1 VLIGRVRPVDVLET
15 RGLERTFSSGV
26 SVRMLRSEPRM
37 RFVVSASVEDR
48 LACEFRLGSSTDSAH
63 RPQQRASFALVLV
76 AVAGF
81 LFLQS
86 LLAQPTRTVRRVLIF
101 NDFGPISSPGIAAL
115 DQAIAA
121 GLANSS
127 YHIELYTENLEAT
140 LFPDDASQHR
150 FREWYIRKYEDRK
163 PDVIITV
170 GPASLRFMIE
180 LHERS
185 FPNTPVIFCG
195 TTEEMIDQ
203 LKPDSHFTGVWG
215 VAQPEKTLIAA
226 LHLQPDTKHVVVV
239 GGTGAFDRS
248 LEALTKESLRKYES
262 QFAFT
267 YLTDLDMPAL
277 LERLRRL
284 PSKTIVYHTSMMEDA
299 AGTHFIDAT
308 QAVPMVA
315 NAANAPVFTMD
326 DVDVGKGT
334 VGGYVVS
341 WAADGQV
348 AAGMAVRILDGV
360 KPQEIPVVRNN
371 NVYLFDWRALR
382 RWGFKESDLPPGS
395 TVIFRELSVW
405 ERTKWIWISGLLIIF
420 GLSILAAYLQFSRKQ
435 LKQARDAQSQLSG
448 LLINAQEMER
458 RRLASELHDDFS
470 QRLALLTL
478 GLENASETLPD
489 SSEATKR
496 QLHELLNSA
505 SELGAD
511 LHTVSHRL
519 HPSALEKLG
528 LVPGLKALCEEFTSR
543 QGIKIVFSSKNI
555 PRSVPPNV
563 ALCLFRIVQESLQN
577 LRKYS
582 GASQGQVNL
591 CKEGDRLFL
600 SVSDEGRGFEMMEMR
615 NRVGLGVR
623 SMGERARLVG
633 GQFEIHSQRG
643 KGTRID
649 VCVPLQQEIETAEE
663 LSLQWEKTDPL

>member
-1 VLIGRVRPVDVLET
+1 
-15 RGLERTFSSGV
+15 
-26 SVRMLRSEPRM
+26 M
-37 RFVVSASVEDR
+37 
-48 LACEFRLGSSTDSAH
+48 ACEICPREGARFT
-63 RPQQRASFALVLV
+63 V
-76 AVAGF
+76 AVVIAL
-81 LFLQS
+81 LFLQP
-86 LLAQPTRTVRRVLIF
+86 LLAQQRRIVRRVLVF
-101 NDFGPISSPGIAAL
+101 NDFGSISSPGVATL
-115 DQAIAA
+115 DHAIAA
-121 GLANSS
+121 GLANSP
-127 YHIELYTENLEAT
+127 YQIELYNENLEAT
-140 LFPDDASQHR
+140 LFPDEASQHR
-150 FREWYIRKYEDRK
+150 FREWYIRKYADRK

-180 LHERS
+180 SHERS
-185 FPNTPVIFCG
+185 FPNIPVIFCG
-195 TTEEMIDQ
+195 TTEEMLGQ
-203 LKPDSHFTGVWG
+203 LKPDSRFTGVWG
-215 VAQPEKTLIAA
+215 VAQPEKTLLAA
-226 LHLQPDTKHVVVV
+226 LHLQPETKHVVVV

-262 QFAFT
+262 RFEFT

-299 AGTHFIDAT
+299 GGTHFIDAT
-308 QAVPMVA
+308 QAVPMIA
-315 NAANAPVFTMD
+315 NAANAPVFVMD
-326 DVDVGKGT
+326 DVDVGEGT

-395 TVIFRELSVW
+395 TLLFKEISLW
-405 ERTKWIWISGLLIIF
+405 ERTKWIWVGGLIIILC
-420 GLSILAAYLQFSRKQ
+420 LSTLAAYLQFSRKQ
-435 LKQARDAQSQLSG
+435 LKQARDAQLLLSG

-458 RRLASELHDDFS
+458 SRLASELHDDFS

-478 GLENASETLPD
+478 GLDNLSEALPD
-489 SSEATKR
+489 SSQAAKR

-519 HPSALEKLG
+519 HPSTLKSLG
-528 LVPGLKALCEEFTSR
+528 LVPGLKALCREFNSSHGTE
-543 QGIKIVFSSKNI
+543 IAFSSEDI
-555 PRSVPPNV
+555 PRAVAPNV
-563 ALCLFRIVQESLQN
+563 ALCLFRIVQEGLQN

-582 GASQGQVNL
+582 GALQGQVNL
-591 CKEGDRLFL
+591 REEGDRLFL
-600 SVSDEGRGFEMMEMR
+600 SVSDEGRGFDAKEVR
-615 NRVGLGVR
+615 NRVGLGIL

-633 GQFEIHSQRG
+633 GQFEIYSEPG
-643 KGTRID
+643 KGTRIN
-649 VCVPLQQEIETAEE
+649 VWVPFQAEKGTAQDLTSQQKSVV
-663 LSLQWEKTDPL
+663 L

>member
-1 VLIGRVRPVDVLET
+1 
-15 RGLERTFSSGV
+15 
-26 SVRMLRSEPRM
+26 MLRSEPRM

-81 LFLQS
+81 LFLQA

-115 DQAIAA
+115 DQAIAT
-121 GLANSS
+121 GLATSP
-127 YHIELYTENLEAT
+127 HQIELYNENLEAT

-150 FREWYIRKYEDRK
+150 FREWYIRKYVDRK

-195 TTEEMIDQ
+195 TTEEMINQ

-248 LEALTKESLRKYES
+248 LEALTKKSLRKYES
-262 QFAFT
+262 QFEFT
-267 YLTDLDMPAL
+267 YLTDLDMPTL
-277 LERLRRL
+277 LERLKRL
-284 PSKTIVYHTSMMEDA
+284 PSKTIVYHTSIMEDA
-299 AGTHFIDAT
+299 SGAHFIDAT

-315 NAANAPVFTMD
+315 DAANAPVFATD

-371 NVYLFDWRALR
+371 NVYLFDWRVLR

-582 GASQGQVNL
+582 GASQGRVNL
-591 CKEGDRLFL
+591 RKEGDKLFL
-600 SVSDEGRGFEMMEMR
+600 SVSDEGHGFDMMEMR
-615 NRVGLGVR
+615 NRVGLGIR

-633 GQFEIHSQRG
+633 GQFEIHSEPE

-649 VCVPLQQEIETAEE
+649 VCVPLQPENETAEE
-663 LSLQWEKTDPL
+663 LSLQWEKTDLL

>member
-1 VLIGRVRPVDVLET
+1 
-15 RGLERTFSSGV
+15 
-26 SVRMLRSEPRM
+26 M
-37 RFVVSASVEDR
+37 SAS
-48 LACEFRLGSSTDSAH
+48 LGGLLGL
-63 RPQQRASFALVLV
+63 RICPQRGARFALVLV
-76 AVAGF
+76 VVAGF

-86 LLAQPTRTVRRVLIF
+86 LPAQPHTIVRRVLIF
-101 NDFGPISSPGIAAL
+101 NDFSSISSPGIATL

-121 GLANSS
+121 GLANSP
-127 YHIELYTENLEAT
+127 YQIELYNENLEAT
-140 LFPDDASQHR
+140 LFPDEASQYQ
-150 FREWYIRKYEDRK
+150 FREWYIRKYADRK

-170 GPASLRFMIE
+170 GPESLKFMIE
-180 LHERS
+180 SHERS
-185 FPNTPVIFCG
+185 FPNIPVIFCG

-203 LKPDSHFTGVWG
+203 LKPDSYFTGVWG

-226 LHLQPDTKHVVVV
+226 LHLQPETKHVVVV

-248 LEALTKESLRKYES
+248 LEALTKESLRNYES
-262 QFAFT
+262 QFEFT
-267 YLTDLDMPAL
+267 YLTDLDMPTL
-277 LERLRRL
+277 VERLRRL
-284 PSKTIVYHTSMMEDA
+284 PSKTIVYHTSMTEDT

-315 NAANAPVFTMD
+315 NAANAPVFVVD

-360 KPQEIPVVRNN
+360 KPQEIPVVRNDD
-371 NVYLFDWRALR
+371 VYLFDWRALR

-395 TVIFRELSVW
+395 TLLFKEISLW
-405 ERTKWIWISGLLIIF
+405 ERTKWIWISGLLIILC
-420 GLSILAAYLQFSRKQ
+420 LSTLVAYLQFSRKQ
-435 LKQARDAQSQLSG
+435 LKQARDAQLQLSG

-470 QRLALLTL
+470 QRLALLAL

-519 HPSALEKLG
+519 HPSALESLG
-528 LVPGLKALCEEFTSR
+528 LVPGLKALCQEFTSR

-555 PRSVPPNV
+555 PRDVPPNA
-563 ALCLFRIVQESLQN
+563 ALCLFRIVQEGLQN
-577 LRKYS
+577 LKKYS

-591 CKEGDRLFL
+591 RKEGDKLFL
-600 SVSDEGRGFEMMEMR
+600 SVSDEGHGFEMMEMR
-615 NRVGLGVR
+615 NRVGLGMR

-649 VCVPLQQEIETAEE
+649 VCVPLQSENETMN
-663 LSLQWEKTDPL
+663 S

>member
-1 VLIGRVRPVDVLET
+1 MSASLGGLLGLRICPQQGARFASVLI
-15 RGLERTFSSGV
+15 
-26 SVRMLRSEPRM
+26 
-37 RFVVSASVEDR
+37 VVAS
-48 LACEFRLGSSTDSAH
+48 
-63 RPQQRASFALVLV
+63 
-76 AVAGF
+76 F

-86 LLAQPTRTVRRVLIF
+86 LLAQPHRIVRRVLIF
-101 NDFGPISSPGIAAL
+101 NDFGSISSPGIAIL
-115 DQAIAA
+115 DQAIAS
-121 GLANSS
+121 GLASS
-127 YHIELYTENLEAT
+127 PYQIELYNENLEAT
-140 LFPDDASQHR
+140 LFPDEASQYQ
-150 FREWYIRKYEDRK
+150 FREWYIRKYADRK

-170 GPASLRFMIE
+170 GPESLRFMIE
-180 LHERS
+180 SHERS
-185 FPNTPVIFCG
+185 FPNIPVVFCG
-195 TTEEMIDQ
+195 TTEEMIGQ

-226 LHLQPDTKHVVVV
+226 LHLQPETKHVVVV

-284 PSKTIVYHTSMMEDA
+284 PSKTIIYHTSMMEDA
-299 AGTHFIDAT
+299 AGTHFIDAA

-315 NAANAPVFTMD
+315 NAANAPVFVVD

-360 KPQEIPVVRNN
+360 KPQEVPIVRNN

-395 TVIFRELSVW
+395 TLLFKDISLW
-405 ERTKWIWISGLLIIF
+405 ERTKWIWISGLIVILC
-420 GLSILAAYLQFSRKQ
+420 LSTLAAYLHFSRKQ
-435 LKQARDAQSQLSG
+435 LKQARDAQLQLSG

-458 RRLASELHDDFS
+458 SRLASELHDDFS
-470 QRLALLTL
+470 QRLALLAL
-478 GLENASETLPD
+478 GLENVSEALSD
-489 SSEATKR
+489 SSQTTKR
-496 QLHELLNSA
+496 QLHELFNSA

-519 HPSALEKLG
+519 HPSALKNLG
-528 LVPGLKALCEEFTSR
+528 LVLGLKALCQEFSSR
-543 QGIKIVFSSKNI
+543 QGVGIVFSSEDI
-555 PRSVPPNV
+555 PRAVPPDV
-563 ALCLFRIVQESLQN
+563 ALCLFRIAQEGLQN
-577 LRKYS
+577 SRKYS
-582 GASQGQVNL
+582 GALQGQVNL
-591 CKEGDRLFL
+591 HKAGDRLIL
-600 SVSDEGRGFEMMEMR
+600 SVSDKGRGFDVKEMR
-615 NRVGLGVR
+615 NSVGLGIR

-633 GQFEIHSQRG
+633 GQFEIHSEPG
-643 KGTRID
+643 EGTRID
-649 VCVPLQQEIETAEE
+649 VSVPFQPENEAAEE
-663 LSLQWEKTDPL
+663 LSNPWKTDVL

>member
-1 VLIGRVRPVDVLET
+1 
-15 RGLERTFSSGV
+15 
-26 SVRMLRSEPRM
+26 M

-115 DQAIAA
+115 DQAIAT
-121 GLANSS
+121 GLATSP
-127 YHIELYTENLEAT
+127 HQIELYNENLEAT

-195 TTEEMIDQ
+195 TTEEMINQ

-248 LEALTKESLRKYES
+248 LEALTKKSLRKYES
-262 QFAFT
+262 QFEFT
-267 YLTDLDMPAL
+267 YLTDLDMPTL
-277 LERLRRL
+277 LERLKRL
-284 PSKTIVYHTSMMEDA
+284 PSKTIVYHTSIMEDA
-299 AGTHFIDAT
+299 SGAHFIDAT

-315 NAANAPVFTMD
+315 DAANAPVFAMD

-371 NVYLFDWRALR
+371 NVYLFDWRVLR
-382 RWGFKESDLPPGS
+382 RWGFKESDLPSGS

-582 GASQGQVNL
+582 GASQGRVNL
-591 CKEGDRLFL
+591 RKEGDKLFL
-600 SVSDEGRGFEMMEMR
+600 SVSDEGHGFDMMEMR
-615 NRVGLGVR
+615 NRVGLGIR

-633 GQFEIHSQRG
+633 GQFEIHSEPE

-649 VCVPLQQEIETAEE
+649 VCVPLQPENETAEE
-663 LSLQWEKTDPL
+663 LSLQWEKTDLL

>member
-1 VLIGRVRPVDVLET
+1 
-15 RGLERTFSSGV
+15 
-26 SVRMLRSEPRM
+26 MLRSEPRM

-115 DQAIAA
+115 DQAIAT
-121 GLANSS
+121 GLATSP
-127 YHIELYTENLEAT
+127 HQIELYNENLEAT

-195 TTEEMIDQ
+195 TTEEMINQ

-248 LEALTKESLRKYES
+248 LEALTKKSLRKYES
-262 QFAFT
+262 QFEFT
-267 YLTDLDMPAL
+267 YLTDLDMPTL
-277 LERLRRL
+277 LERLKRL
-284 PSKTIVYHTSMMEDA
+284 PSKTIVYHTSIMEDA
-299 AGTHFIDAT
+299 SGAHFIDAT

-315 NAANAPVFTMD
+315 DAANAPVFAMD

-371 NVYLFDWRALR
+371 NVYLFDWRVLR

-420 GLSILAAYLQFSRKQ
+420 GLSILAVYLQFSRKQ

-582 GASQGQVNL
+582 GASQGRVNL
-591 CKEGDRLFL
+591 RKEGDKLFL
-600 SVSDEGRGFEMMEMR
+600 SVSDEGHGFDMMEMR
-615 NRVGLGVR
+615 NRVGLGIR

-633 GQFEIHSQRG
+633 GQFEIHSEPE

-649 VCVPLQQEIETAEE
+649 VCVPLQPENETAEE
-663 LSLQWEKTDPL
+663 LSLQWEKTDLL

>member
-1 VLIGRVRPVDVLET
+1 
-15 RGLERTFSSGV
+15 
-26 SVRMLRSEPRM
+26 
-37 RFVVSASVEDR
+37 VEDR

-115 DQAIAA
+115 DQAIAT
-121 GLANSS
+121 GLATSP
-127 YHIELYTENLEAT
+127 HQIELYNENLEAT

-180 LHERS
+180 FHERS

-248 LEALTKESLRKYES
+248 LEALTKKSLRKYES
-262 QFAFT
+262 QFEFT
-267 YLTDLDMPAL
+267 YLTDLDMPTL
-277 LERLRRL
+277 LERLERL
-284 PSKTIVYHTSMMEDA
+284 PSKTIVYHTSIMEDA
-299 AGTHFIDAT
+299 SGAHFIDAT

-315 NAANAPVFTMD
+315 DAANAPVFAMD

-555 PRSVPPNV
+555 PRSVPSNV

-600 SVSDEGRGFEMMEMR
+600 SVSDEGHGFEMMEMR
-615 NRVGLGVR
+615 NRVGLGIR

>member
-1 VLIGRVRPVDVLET
+1 
-15 RGLERTFSSGV
+15 
-26 SVRMLRSEPRM
+26 M
-37 RFVVSASVEDR
+37 SAS
-48 LACEFRLGSSTDSAH
+48 LGGLLGL
-63 RPQQRASFALVLV
+63 RICPQQGARFALVLV
-76 AVAGF
+76 VVAGL

-86 LLAQPTRTVRRVLIF
+86 LPARSTKIVRRVLLF
-101 NDFGPISSPGIAAL
+101 NDFGSISSPGMAAL
-115 DQAIAA
+115 DQAILA
-121 GLANSS
+121 GLAGSS
-127 YHIELYTENLEAT
+127 YQIEFYNENLEAT
-140 LFPDDASQHR
+140 LFPDEASQHR
-150 FREWYIRKYEDRK
+150 FREWYVRKYADRK

-180 LHERS
+180 SHEGS
-185 FPNTPVIFCG
+185 FQSIPVIFCG
-195 TTEEMIDQ
+195 TTEEMTDQ

-215 VAQPEKTLIAA
+215 VAEPEKTLIAA
-226 LHLQPDTKHVVVV
+226 LHLQPETEHVVVV

-267 YLTDLDMPAL
+267 YLTDLNMPAL

-284 PSKTIVYHTSMMEDA
+284 PNKTIVYHTSITEDA

-315 NAANAPVFTMD
+315 NAANAPVFVLD

-360 KPQEIPVVRNN
+360 KPQEIPVVRND

-395 TVIFRELSVW
+395 TLLFKEISLW
-405 ERTKWIWISGLLIIF
+405 ERTKWIWISGLIVILC
-420 GLSILAAYLQFSRKQ
+420 LSTLAAYLQFSRKQ
-435 LKQARDAQSQLSG
+435 LKQARDAQLQLSG
-448 LLINAQEMER
+448 LLINAQETER
-458 RRLASELHDDFS
+458 SRLASELHDDFS
-470 QRLALLTL
+470 QRLALLAL
-478 GLENASETLPD
+478 GLENASEALSDP
-489 SSEATKR
+489 SQATKR
-496 QLHELLNSA
+496 QLHELFNSA

-519 HPSALEKLG
+519 HPSALKSLG
-528 LVPGLKALCEEFTSR
+528 LVLGLKALCQESSSR
-543 QGIKIVFSSKNI
+543 QGVKIVFSSEDI
-555 PRSVPPNV
+555 PRAVPPNV
-563 ALCLFRIVQESLQN
+563 ALCLFRIVQEGLQN

-591 CKEGDRLFL
+591 RKEGDRLIL
-600 SVSDEGRGFEMMEMR
+600 SVSDKGRGFDAKEMR
-615 NRVGLGVR
+615 NSVGLGIR

-633 GQFEIHSQRG
+633 GQFEIHSEPG
-643 KGTRID
+643 EGTRID
-649 VCVPLQQEIETAEE
+649 VSVPLQPENETAEE
-663 LSLQWEKTDPL
+663 LSLQRKTDLL

>member
-1 VLIGRVRPVDVLET
+1 
-15 RGLERTFSSGV
+15 
-26 SVRMLRSEPRM
+26 
-37 RFVVSASVEDR
+37 VSASVEGR
-48 LACEFRLGSSTDSAH
+48 LAREFRLHSSTDSAH
-63 RPQQRASFALVLV
+63 GPQQRASFGLVLV

-115 DQAIAA
+115 DQAIAT
-121 GLANSS
+121 GLTTSP
-127 YHIELYTENLEAT
+127 YQIELYNENLEAT

-150 FREWYIRKYEDRK
+150 FREWYIRKYADRK

-239 GGTGAFDRS
+239 GGTGAFDRN
-248 LEALTKESLRKYES
+248 LEALTKKSLRKYES
-262 QFAFT
+262 QFEFT

-277 LERLRRL
+277 LERLKRL
-284 PSKTIVYHTSMMEDA
+284 PSKTIVYHTSIMEDA

-315 NAANAPVFTMD
+315 DAANAPVFAMD

-341 WAADGQV
+341 WAADGKV
-348 AAGMAVRILDGV
+348 AAGMTVRILDGV

-371 NVYLFDWRALR
+371 NIYLFDWRALR

-395 TVIFRELSVW
+395 TVLFKEISVW
-405 ERTKWIWISGLLIIF
+405 ERTKWILISGLLIVLC
-420 GLSILAAYLQFSRKQ
+420 LSTLVAYLQFSRKQ

-470 QRLALLTL
+470 QRLALLAL

-519 HPSALEKLG
+519 HPSALESLG
-528 LVPGLKALCEEFTSR
+528 LVPGLKALCQEFTSR
-543 QGIKIVFSSKNI
+543 QGIKIGFSSKNI
-555 PRSVPPNV
+555 PRGVPPNV

-582 GASQGQVNL
+582 GASQGHVNL
-591 CKEGDRLFL
+591 RKEGDKLFL
-600 SVSDEGRGFEMMEMR
+600 CVSDEGRGFDAKEKM
-615 NRVGLGVR
+615 NRVGLGIR
-623 SMGERARLVG
+623 SMGERARLAG
-633 GQFEIHSQRG
+633 GQFEIHSEPRR
-643 KGTRID
+643 GTRID
-649 VCVPLQQEIETAEE
+649 VCVPLQPENETAK
-663 LSLQWEKTDPL
+663 S

>member
-1 VLIGRVRPVDVLET
+1 
-15 RGLERTFSSGV
+15 
-26 SVRMLRSEPRM
+26 M

-81 LFLQS
+81 LFLQA

-101 NDFGPISSPGIAAL
+101 NDFGSISSPGIAAL
-115 DQAIAA
+115 DQAIAT
-121 GLANSS
+121 GLATSP
-127 YHIELYTENLEAT
+127 HQIELYNENLEAT

-195 TTEEMIDQ
+195 TTEEMINQ

-248 LEALTKESLRKYES
+248 LEALTKKSLRKYES
-262 QFAFT
+262 QFEFT
-267 YLTDLDMPAL
+267 YLTDLDMPTL
-277 LERLRRL
+277 LERLKRL
-284 PSKTIVYHTSMMEDA
+284 PSKTIVYHTSIMEDA
-299 AGTHFIDAT
+299 SGAHFIDAT

-315 NAANAPVFTMD
+315 DAANAPVFATD

-371 NVYLFDWRALR
+371 NVYLFDWRVLR

-582 GASQGQVNL
+582 GASQGRVNL
-591 CKEGDRLFL
+591 RKEGDKLFL
-600 SVSDEGRGFEMMEMR
+600 SVSDEGHGFDMMEMR
-615 NRVGLGVR
+615 NRVGLGIR

-633 GQFEIHSQRG
+633 GQFEIHSEPE

-649 VCVPLQQEIETAEE
+649 VCVPLQPENETAEE
-663 LSLQWEKTDPL
+663 LSLQWEKTDLL

>member
-1 VLIGRVRPVDVLET
+1 
-15 RGLERTFSSGV
+15 
-26 SVRMLRSEPRM
+26 
-37 RFVVSASVEDR
+37 
-48 LACEFRLGSSTDSAH
+48 LAREIC
-63 RPQQRASFALVLV
+63 PQQGARFTLVVIIAL
-76 AVAGF
+76 

-86 LLAQPTRTVRRVLIF
+86 LLAQQHRIVRRVLIF
-101 NDFGPISSPGIAAL
+101 NDFGSISSPGIATL
-115 DQAIAA
+115 DRAIAA
-121 GLANSS
+121 GLANSP
-127 YHIELYTENLEAT
+127 YQIELYNENFEAT
-140 LFPDDASQHR
+140 LFPDEVTQHR
-150 FREWYIRKYEDRK
+150 FREWYIRKYADRK

-180 LHERS
+180 SHERS
-185 FPNTPVIFCG
+185 FPNIPVIFCG
-195 TTEEMIDQ
+195 STEEMTDQ

-226 LHLQPDTKHVVVV
+226 LHLQPETKHVVVV

-262 QFAFT
+262 QFEFT

-284 PSKTIVYHTSMMEDA
+284 PSKTIVYHTSMVEDA
-299 AGTHFIDAT
+299 VGTHFIDAS
-308 QAVPMVA
+308 QAVPMIA
-315 NAANAPVFTMD
+315 DAANAPVFVID

-395 TVIFRELSVW
+395 TLLFKEISLW
-405 ERTKWIWISGLLIIF
+405 ERTKWIWVGGLIIILC
-420 GLSILAAYLQFSRKQ
+420 LSTLAAYLQFNRKQ
-435 LKQARDAQSQLSG
+435 LKQARDAQLLLSG

-458 RRLASELHDDFS
+458 SRLASELHDDFS
-470 QRLALLTL
+470 QRLAVLA
-478 GLENASETLPD
+478 LELDDLSETLPD
-489 SSEATKR
+489 SSQAAKR
-496 QLHELLNSA
+496 KLQELLNSA

-519 HPSALEKLG
+519 HPSTLKSLG
-528 LVPGLKALCEEFTSR
+528 LVPGLKALCREFNSSHGTE
-543 QGIKIVFSSKNI
+543 IVFSSEDI
-555 PRSVPPNV
+555 PRAVAPNV
-563 ALCLFRIVQESLQN
+563 ALCLFRIVQEGLQN

-582 GASQGQVNL
+582 GALQGQVNL
-591 CKEGDRLFL
+591 REEGDRLFL
-600 SVSDEGRGFEMMEMR
+600 SVSDEGRGFDAKEVR
-615 NRVGLGVR
+615 NRVGLGIL

-633 GQFEIHSQRG
+633 GQFEISSALG
-643 KGTRID
+643 KGTKID
-649 VCVPLQQEIETAEE
+649 VCVPLQPENVAPEE
-663 LSLQWEKTDPL
+663 LSHPSKTDVL

>member
-1 VLIGRVRPVDVLET
+1 
-15 RGLERTFSSGV
+15 
-26 SVRMLRSEPRM
+26 MLRSEPRM

-81 LFLQS
+81 LFLQA

-115 DQAIAA
+115 DQAIAT
-121 GLANSS
+121 GLATSP
-127 YHIELYTENLEAT
+127 HQIELYNENLEAT

-195 TTEEMIDQ
+195 TTEEMINQ

-248 LEALTKESLRKYES
+248 LEALTKKSLRKYES
-262 QFAFT
+262 QFEFT
-267 YLTDLDMPAL
+267 YLTDLDMPTL
-277 LERLRRL
+277 LERLKRL
-284 PSKTIVYHTSMMEDA
+284 PSKTIVYHTSIMEDA
-299 AGTHFIDAT
+299 SGAHFIDAT

-315 NAANAPVFTMD
+315 DAANAPVFAMD

-371 NVYLFDWRALR
+371 NVYLFDWRVLR

-420 GLSILAAYLQFSRKQ
+420 GLSILAVYLQFSRKQ
-435 LKQARDAQSQLSG
+435 LKQAKDAQSQLSG

-582 GASQGQVNL
+582 GASQGRVNL
-591 CKEGDRLFL
+591 RKEGDKLFL
-600 SVSDEGRGFEMMEMR
+600 SVSDEGHGFDMMEMR
-615 NRVGLGVR
+615 NRVGLGIR

-633 GQFEIHSQRG
+633 GQFEIHSEPE

-649 VCVPLQQEIETAEE
+649 VCVPLQPENETAEE
-663 LSLQWEKTDPL
+663 LSLQWEKTDLL

>member
-1 VLIGRVRPVDVLET
+1 
-15 RGLERTFSSGV
+15 
-26 SVRMLRSEPRM
+26 M

-81 LFLQS
+81 LFLQA

-115 DQAIAA
+115 DQAIAT
-121 GLANSS
+121 GLATSP
-127 YHIELYTENLEAT
+127 HQIELYNENLEAT

-195 TTEEMIDQ
+195 TTEEMINQ

-248 LEALTKESLRKYES
+248 LEALTKKSLRKYES
-262 QFAFT
+262 QFEFT
-267 YLTDLDMPAL
+267 YLTDLDMPTL
-277 LERLRRL
+277 LERLKRL
-284 PSKTIVYHTSMMEDA
+284 PSKTIVYHTSIMEDA
-299 AGTHFIDAT
+299 SGAHFIDAT

-315 NAANAPVFTMD
+315 DAANAPVFAMD

-371 NVYLFDWRALR
+371 NVYLFDWRVLR

-420 GLSILAAYLQFSRKQ
+420 GLSILAVYLQFSRKQ

-582 GASQGQVNL
+582 GASQGRVNL
-591 CKEGDRLFL
+591 RKEGDKLFL
-600 SVSDEGRGFEMMEMR
+600 SVSDEGHGFDMMEMR
-615 NRVGLGVR
+615 NRVGLGIR

-633 GQFEIHSQRG
+633 GQFEIHSEPE

-649 VCVPLQQEIETAEE
+649 VCVPLQPENETAEE
-663 LSLQWEKTDPL
+663 LSLQWEKTDLL